1 MEITLPNQLT
11 EFVNNEVSAGHYGSA
26 TEVISQA
33 VRELQERR
41 EQQFQTAEF
50 ERLIDAGKA
59 TPKRELTPEVWA
71 QIWQAARA

>member
-1 MEITLPNQLT
+1 MEITLPNQLA
-11 EFVNNEVSAGHYGSA
+11 EFVNDEVVAGHYGSA
-26 TEVISQA
+26 GEVISQA
-33 VRELQERR
+33 VRE
-41 EQQFQTAEF
+41 QQFQIAEF